1 MKKIISFL
9 IMAILGGVLT
19 LGGYKL
25 LFNTPIV
32 LQSTVNSIPQILETV
47 YSSSDKTLNAAEMTT
62 DFTVAAEK
70 TIHAVVHV
78 KNTTIRTQVNRRDLF
93 FGLGNRE
100 RKYEQ
105 VGTGSGVIIS
115 ADGYVVTNNH
125 VIDGA
130 TDLEITLNN
139 KKKYQAEL
147 IGRDVANDI
156 ALLKIEADT
165 ELSYIPFANSDAIK
179 IGEWVLAV
187 GNPYNLTSTVTAGI
201 VSAKGRDLEG
211 NRNIE
216 SFIQTD
222 AAVNPG
228 NNGGALVNARGELI
242 GINTAISS
250 KTGSFIGYSFA
261 VPSNIA
267 KKIIN
272 DILEFGI
279 VQEAILGIT
288 VDPNYQGQGVKVVAV
303 IRQAGN
309 LGLEELKSGDIIKKI
324 NEIKISKFSE
334 LKGQL
339 TAKRPGDSVKVTI
352 ARATKVFV
360 KTIVLSKKEVP
371 ILSTAL
377 GWELKDLSM
386 DEIKN
391 RKIKAGV
398 KIVRDRKYGLQ
409 NYIITKINGQEVK
422 NAQETAKRLNNLY
435 TSSYANNII
444 ELLNIEGERERIRF

>member
-1 MKKIISFL
+1 M
-9 IMAILGGVLT
+9 
-19 LGGYKL
+19 
-25 LFNTPIV
+25 
-32 LQSTVNSIPQILETV
+32 
-47 YSSSDKTLNAAEMTT
+47 
-62 DFTVAAEK
+62 
-70 TIHAVVHV
+70 
-78 KNTTIRTQVNRRDLF
+78 
-93 FGLGNRE
+93 
-100 RKYEQ
+100 
-105 VGTGSGVIIS
+105 
-115 ADGYVVTNNH
+115 
-125 VIDGA
+125 
-130 TDLEITLNN
+130 
-139 KKKYQAEL
+139 
-147 IGRDVANDI
+147 
-156 ALLKIEADT
+156 
-165 ELSYIPFANSDAIK
+165 
-179 IGEWVLAV
+179 
-187 GNPYNLTSTVTAGI
+187 
-201 VSAKGRDLEG
+201 
-211 NRNIE
+211 
-216 SFIQTD
+216 
-222 AAVNPG
+222 
-228 NNGGALVNARGELI
+228 NARGELI